1 VRSGN
6 ATANDTMPP
15 SPFAV
20 TGNPGVSYWT
30 QYAHDRNDVT
40 GDYTGTTDE
49 ILQWLSCKWGIDIDM
64 IRAC

>member
-1 VRSGN
+1 
-6 ATANDTMPP
+6 MPP